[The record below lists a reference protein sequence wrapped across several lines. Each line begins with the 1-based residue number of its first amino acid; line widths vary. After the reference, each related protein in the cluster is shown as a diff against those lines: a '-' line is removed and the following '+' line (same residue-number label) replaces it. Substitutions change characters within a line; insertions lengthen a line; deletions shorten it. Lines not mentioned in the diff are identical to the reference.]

1 MGISK
6 AKGGRWGLL
15 VSERGGYYYELAS
28 EFLQVGGGPK
38 IRVILD

>member
-28 EFLQVGGGPK
+28 EFFKWVGALKSGSY
-38 IRVILD
+38 